1 MHLSLPVLASLLAAG
16 SLTATTPLL
25 ADSIPYPNIGQLAP
39 ANTFTA
45 VADGPVVGY
54 FAGGY
59 YADTASSFDDSV
71 ELWDVTQNTFSGF
84 LLPNHGSVIGAPVT
98 FLSVNAGDALVFILN
113 DVTTGEYEASI
124 DNGGIPT
131 AWSRDG
137 YNHAYSTA
145 YDGSSPIPG
154 LPDGLTGIFIGM
166 EDISVPDSDLNYND
180 ETFVVTNVAI
190 NNDPP
195 AVTPEPSTFVLLG
208 TGLLGAAG
216 ALRRRFAR

>member
-1 MHLSLPVLASLLAAG
+1 MRLSLPVLASLLAAG
-16 SLTATTPLL
+16 SLTAVSTPLL

-39 ANTFTA
+39 ANSFTA

-54 FAGGY
+54 FAGTS
-59 YADTASSFDDSV
+59 ASFDDSIQ
-71 ELWDVTQNTFSGF
+71 LWDVTQNTFSGF

-98 FLSVNAGDALVFILN
+98 FLSVNAGDVLVFILH
-113 DVTTGEYEASI
+113 DVTTGEFEDSI

-131 AWSRDG
+131 TWSRDG

-145 YDGSSPIPG
+145 YDGSIPG
-154 LPDGLTGIFIGM
+154 LPADLTGIFIAM
-166 EDISVPDSDLNYND
+166 EDISVPDSGLAYHA
-180 ETFVVTNVAI
+180 ESLVVTNIAI
-190 NNDPP
+190 DPP

-216 ALRRRFAR
+216 VLRRRFAR

>member
-1 MHLSLPVLASLLAAG
+1 MRLSLPVLASLLAAG
-16 SLTATTPLL
+16 SLTAVSTPLL
-25 ADSIPYPNIGQLAP
+25 ADSIPYPNVGQLAP
-39 ANTFTA
+39 ANSLTA

-54 FAGGY
+54 FAGTG
-59 YADTASSFDDSV
+59 ALFDDSV
-71 ELWDVTQNTFSGF
+71 GLWDVTQNTFSGF

-131 AWSRDG
+131 PWSRDG

-154 LPDGLTGIFIGM
+154 LPADLTGIYIGM
-166 EDISVPDSDLNYND
+166 EDISLPDSGLAYHA
-180 ETFVVTNVAI
+180 ESFVVTNVAI
-190 NNDPP
+190 NDDPP
-195 AVTPEPSTFVLLG
+195 AVTPEPSTFVLFG

>member
-1 MHLSLPVLASLLAAG
+1 MRLSLPVLASLLAAG
-16 SLTATTPLL
+16 SLTAASTPLL
-25 ADSIPYPNIGQLAP
+25 ADNIPYPNIGQLAP
-39 ANTFTA
+39 ANSFTA

-54 FAGGY
+54 FAGT
-59 YADTASSFDDSV
+59 TALFDNSV

-98 FLSVNAGDALVFILN
+98 FLSVNAGDVLVFILH
-113 DVTTGEYEASI
+113 DVTTGEFEDSL

-131 AWSRDG
+131 TWSRDG

-166 EDISVPDSDLNYND
+166 EDVAVPYSDLNYND
-180 ETFVVTNVAI
+180 ETFVFTNI
-190 NNDPP
+190 DPP
-195 AVTPEPSTFVLLG
+195 AVTPEPSTFVLFG

>member
-1 MHLSLPVLASLLAAG
+1 MRLSLPVLATLLAAG
-16 SLTATTPLL
+16 SLTAVSTPLL
-25 ADSIPYPNIGQLAP
+25 ADSIPYPNPGQLAP
-39 ANTFTA
+39 ANSFTA

-54 FAGGY
+54 FAGTS
-59 YADTASSFDDSV
+59 ASFDDSIQ
-71 ELWDVTQNTFSGF
+71 LWDVTQNTFSGF

-98 FLSVNAGDALVFILN
+98 FLSVNAGDVLVFILH
-113 DVTTGEYEASI
+113 DVTTGEFEDSI

-131 AWSRDG
+131 TWSRDG

-154 LPDGLTGIFIGM
+154 LPDGLTGIFIAM
-166 EDISVPDSDLNYND
+166 EDISVPDSALAYHA
-180 ETFVVTNVAI
+180 ESFVVTNVAI

-216 ALRRRFAR
+216 ALRRRFAC